1 MDKYIRVK
9 NCNCIS
15 DATIEIVEKSLN
27 IKYGSNGTGK
37 STISE
42 AIYAQANNETD
53 RLKDFKPYGSND
65 NSQPT
70 VDNPYFH
77 VVKVFNEDYVNS
89 YLFQGDEF
97 LDDSFQVFLKSDK
110 CDSLAAQIERML
122 EELQDLINNIDA
134 IHNLRTFLPQY
145 TAAVKAS
152 DGTVSRRGG
161 VAEFVNGNGG
171 GFNHYSELKAYKPF
185 YSRDLPSVAKWAKWR
200 NDGIKQM
207 CGNDCP
213 FCTNILPS
221 SIRSQNEII
230 SKVFKNSALSVAN
243 AVLEYVQQAV
253 DQGYILPDAVDVLES
268 YIGDNTKADEL
279 YAELQMLAKETDY
292 LYKKIEKICMF
303 KPMNVTHRYIAR
315 SDYKKYIDEYQK
327 SISFF
332 EVLSDSGMLG
342 NFCDV
347 NGVEEKE
354 IVQAIDYYNNAETY
368 VEDHNE
374 EFLARA
380 MVEEKE
386 YLDNVLKAVDPVVV
400 LDEDQ
405 RKVVLTDED
414 YCLVIAGAGAG
425 KTTTVAAK
433 VKYLV
438 DKKGIDPAQILV
450 VSFTNKAVNEL
461 KEKIQDDLG
470 VPCPIATF
478 HSTGNAI
485 IHKNSPEEKLNIVD
499 NSKLYFVIRDYF
511 RGSVMKNE
519 SVVNKLI
526 MFFATYFDA
535 PYEGDDLNGF
545 FNNIAKANY
554 STMRSDLEDFKREV
568 IDTRTKKSVTIQ
580 NEILRSHQEVEI
592 ANFLYLNNIE
602 YEYEPIYQYNIQY
615 SHKPYTPDFVIYQN
629 GKIAYI
635 EHFGITENG
644 KNDRYSQD
652 ELEQYKKAINDKIK
666 LHKQHDTT
674 LIYTFSVY
682 NDGKPLTEHL
692 QEALE
697 VKGFELKP
705 RSNKEVM
712 ELLVAGEENRYVRK
726 LINLI
731 CRFISNFKV
740 NGYNAEEFNRM
751 YHSTQNVRS
760 RLFLEI
766 CHDCYLEY
774 DRWLKENKA
783 VDFEDMIN
791 ESARLLREV
800 KEMKQKLSFKYII
813 VDEYQDISRQRFDLT
828 KALSEVTD
836 AKIIAVGDDWQSIYA
851 FSGSDITLFTKFSEK
866 MGYAKMLK
874 IVKTYRNSQ
883 EVIDIAGNFIQK
895 NSEQIR
901 KRLLSPKNITD
912 PVIIYT
918 YDSTAKGRKGDRRSG
933 SNYAVA
939 HAVET
944 ALTQLIMYKKQEGR
958 QPGTILLLGRY
969 AFDGDHLEKSGLFE
983 FVRGGSKIKS
993 VKYPKLDITF
1003 MTAHSSKGLGYDDV
1017 IIVNGKNE
1025 TYGFPSKIE
1034 DDPVLAFVIKG
1045 DRSIDYAEERRLFY
1059 VAMTRTKNRVFF
1071 VAPEQNPSEFL
1082 LELKKDYKNVV
1093 LHGNWNEE
1101 KPQSIAKKSCP
1112 LCGYPMQLKY
1122 KRAYGLRLYICTNEP
1137 EICGF
1142 MTNDYRAGKLCIQK
1156 CDKCRD
1162 GYLVVKSSKENGYFL
1177 GCTNYKTNGTGCNKS
1192 IGMKYYYDQM
1202 GYRMEIVTESPV
1214 AISRIEKENPV
1225 KRVAVTQVSTD
1236 DYVEIEKTTAASVRY
1251 KRWIL
1256 NNVVDT
1262 VLRALQDVSK
1272 VRYYGVTMLTD
1283 ILRGANSKRI
1293 LDNGLEMVPEYGM
1306 LKEIPRETI
1315 QNIIEWLINEH
1326 YILKTKEKYPVLHS
1340 TYEGLHYSESL
1351 TKTKLE
1357 ELKAYLEKD
1366 EA

>member
-1 MDKYIRVK
+1 
-9 NCNCIS
+9 
-15 DATIEIVEKSLN
+15 
-27 IKYGSNGTGK
+27 
-37 STISE
+37 
-42 AIYAQANNETD
+42 
-53 RLKDFKPYGSND
+53 
-65 NSQPT
+65 
-70 VDNPYFH
+70 
-77 VVKVFNEDYVNS
+77 
-89 YLFQGDEF
+89 
-97 LDDSFQVFLKSDK
+97 
-110 CDSLAAQIERML
+110 
-122 EELQDLINNIDA
+122 
-134 IHNLRTFLPQY
+134 
-145 TAAVKAS
+145 
-152 DGTVSRRGG
+152 
-161 VAEFVNGNGG
+161 
-171 GFNHYSELKAYKPF
+171 
-185 YSRDLPSVAKWAKWR
+185 
-200 NDGIKQM
+200 
-207 CGNDCP
+207 
-213 FCTNILPS
+213 
-221 SIRSQNEII
+221 
-230 SKVFKNSALSVAN
+230 
-243 AVLEYVQQAV
+243 
-253 DQGYILPDAVDVLES
+253 
-268 YIGDNTKADEL
+268 
-279 YAELQMLAKETDY
+279 
-292 LYKKIEKICMF
+292 
-303 KPMNVTHRYIAR
+303 
-315 SDYKKYIDEYQK
+315 
-327 SISFF
+327 
-332 EVLSDSGMLG
+332 
-342 NFCDV
+342 
-347 NGVEEKE
+347 
-354 IVQAIDYYNNAETY
+354 
-368 VEDHNE
+368 
-374 EFLARA
+374 
-380 MVEEKE
+380 
-386 YLDNVLKAVDPVVV
+386 
-400 LDEDQ
+400 
-405 RKVVLTDED
+405 
-414 YCLVIAGAGAG
+414 
-425 KTTTVAAK
+425 
-433 VKYLV
+433 
-438 DKKGIDPAQILV
+438 
-450 VSFTNKAVNEL
+450 
-461 KEKIQDDLG
+461 
-470 VPCPIATF
+470 
-478 HSTGNAI
+478 
-485 IHKNSPEEKLNIVD
+485 
-499 NSKLYFVIRDYF
+499 
-511 RGSVMKNE
+511 
-519 SVVNKLI
+519 
-526 MFFATYFDA
+526 
-535 PYEGDDLNGF
+535 
-545 FNNIAKANY
+545 
-554 STMRSDLEDFKREV
+554 
-568 IDTRTKKSVTIQ
+568 
-580 NEILRSHQEVEI
+580 
-592 ANFLYLNNIE
+592 
-602 YEYEPIYQYNIQY
+602 
-615 SHKPYTPDFVIYQN
+615 
-629 GKIAYI
+629 
-635 EHFGITENG
+635 
-644 KNDRYSQD
+644 
-652 ELEQYKKAINDKIK
+652 
-666 LHKQHDTT
+666 
-674 LIYTFSVY
+674 
-682 NDGKPLTEHL
+682 
-692 QEALE
+692 
-697 VKGFELKP
+697 
-705 RSNKEVM
+705 
-712 ELLVAGEENRYVRK
+712 
-726 LINLI
+726 
-731 CRFISNFKV
+731 
-740 NGYNAEEFNRM
+740 
-751 YHSTQNVRS
+751 
-760 RLFLEI
+760 
-766 CHDCYLEY
+766 
-774 DRWLKENKA
+774 
-783 VDFEDMIN
+783 MIN

>member
-303 KPMNVTHRYIAR
+303 KPMNVTHAQLVNLEQ
-315 SDYKKYIDEYQK
+315 S
-327 SISFF
+327 
-332 EVLSDSGMLG
+332 LS
-342 NFCDV
+342 
-347 NGVEEKE
+347 E
-354 IVQAIDYYNNAETY
+354 
-368 VEDHNE
+368 
-374 EFLARA
+374 
-380 MVEEKE
+380 
-386 YLDNVLKAVDPVVV
+386 
-400 LDEDQ
+400 
-405 RKVVLTDED
+405 
-414 YCLVIAGAGAG
+414 LVI
-425 KTTTVAAK
+425 
-433 VKYLV
+433 
-438 DKKGIDPAQILV
+438 
-450 VSFTNKAVNEL
+450 
-461 KEKIQDDLG
+461 
-470 VPCPIATF
+470 
-478 HSTGNAI
+478 
-485 IHKNSPEEKLNIVD
+485 
-499 NSKLYFVIRDYF
+499 
-511 RGSVMKNE
+511 
-519 SVVNKLI
+519 
-526 MFFATYFDA
+526 
-535 PYEGDDLNGF
+535 
-545 FNNIAKANY
+545 
-554 STMRSDLEDFKREV
+554 EV

>member
-303 KPMNVTHRYIAR
+303 KPMNVTHAQLVNLEQ
-315 SDYKKYIDEYQK
+315 S
-327 SISFF
+327 
-332 EVLSDSGMLG
+332 LS
-342 NFCDV
+342 
-347 NGVEEKE
+347 E
-354 IVQAIDYYNNAETY
+354 
-368 VEDHNE
+368 
-374 EFLARA
+374 
-380 MVEEKE
+380 
-386 YLDNVLKAVDPVVV
+386 
-400 LDEDQ
+400 
-405 RKVVLTDED
+405 
-414 YCLVIAGAGAG
+414 LVIEERQLQSFYATDLIKKLIYHVSDKINALKG
-425 KTTTVAAK
+425 KT
-433 VKYLV
+433 
-438 DKKGIDPAQILV
+438 GQ
-450 VSFTNKAVNEL
+450 
-461 KEKIQDDLG
+461 
-470 VPCPIATF
+470 
-478 HSTGNAI
+478 
-485 IHKNSPEEKLNIVD
+485 
-499 NSKLYFVIRDYF
+499 
-511 RGSVMKNE
+511 
-519 SVVNKLI
+519 
-526 MFFATYFDA
+526 
-535 PYEGDDLNGF
+535 
-545 FNNIAKANY
+545 
-554 STMRSDLEDFKREV
+554 
-568 IDTRTKKSVTIQ
+568 
-580 NEILRSHQEVEI
+580 
-592 ANFLYLNNIE
+592 
-602 YEYEPIYQYNIQY
+602 
-615 SHKPYTPDFVIYQN
+615 
-629 GKIAYI
+629 
-635 EHFGITENG
+635 
-644 KNDRYSQD
+644 
-652 ELEQYKKAINDKIK
+652 
-666 LHKQHDTT
+666 
-674 LIYTFSVY
+674 
-682 NDGKPLTEHL
+682 
-692 QEALE
+692 
-697 VKGFELKP
+697 
-705 RSNKEVM
+705 
-712 ELLVAGEENRYVRK
+712 
-726 LINLI
+726 
-731 CRFISNFKV
+731 
-740 NGYNAEEFNRM
+740 
-751 YHSTQNVRS
+751 
-760 RLFLEI
+760 
-766 CHDCYLEY
+766 
-774 DRWLKENKA
+774 
-783 VDFEDMIN
+783 
-791 ESARLLREV
+791 
-800 KEMKQKLSFKYII
+800 QKLSFKYII

>member
-1 MDKYIRVK
+1 MK
-9 NCNCIS
+9 NCKQIATEWGLSERTVNDLCKKNKIDGAIKVGKMWKIPDDAKKPIDGRITSGKYVRHSAGVTRKPLPIGIS
-15 DATIEIVEKSLN
+15 DYVR
-27 IKYGSNGTGK
+27 
-37 STISE
+37 
-42 AIYAQANNETD
+42 AQAD
-53 RLKDFKPYGSND
+53 YYY
-65 NSQPT
+65 
-70 VDNPYFH
+70 VD
-77 VVKVFNEDYVNS
+77 KTM
-89 YLFQGDEF
+89 LIKEF
-97 LDDSFQVFLKSDK
+97 LDQKPLVSLFTRPRRFGKTLNMDMLRVFFEISEENTSKYFEDKAIWQCGEEYRNQQGQYPVVFLTFKDVKFDSWKATLDK
-110 CDSLAAQIERML
+110 IRDLLQEEFGRHQELATSERIAEYEKTYFAKIINGDASEVDLTASLA
-122 EELQDLINNIDA
+122 
-134 IHNLRTFLPQY
+134 
-145 TAAVKAS
+145 K
-152 DGTVSRRGG
+152 
-161 VAEFVNGNGG
+161 
-171 GFNHYSELKAYKPF
+171 
-185 YSRDLPSVAKWAKWR
+185 
-200 NDGIKQM
+200 
-207 CGNDCP
+207 
-213 FCTNILPS
+213 
-221 SIRSQNEII
+221 
-230 SKVFKNSALSVAN
+230 LS
-243 AVLEYVQQAV
+243 
-253 DQGYILPDAVDVLES
+253 
-268 YIGDNTKADEL
+268 
-279 YAELQMLAKETDY
+279 QMLTKHYGKAP
-292 LYKKIEKICMF
+292 II
-303 KPMNVTHRYIAR
+303 I
-315 SDYKKYIDEYQK
+315 IDEYDTPIQEGYSKDFYDEIIGFMRNFFSGAFKDNKNLTYGFLTGILRIAQESIFSGLNNLTVNSVMDEEYDQFFGFTVSEVREMLKYYGVLDKEEELKDWYDGYLFGSTEIYNPWSVINYISRGCIPQAYWVNTGKNEILEDVLKVATEDITERLYSLLQGERVIARIDQNVVYRSLSEDPANIYSLLLVAGYLKTPKKELQADGSYLCEVSIPNREIAAVYK
-327 SISFF
+327 S
-332 EVLSDSGMLG
+332 EVLSHLLQIG
-342 NFCDV
+342 
-347 NGVEEKE
+347 
-354 IVQAIDYYNNAETY
+354 AITRTTANKIAESLYANDYKNLQKAIAEY
-368 VEDHNE
+368 MDKSVSFYD
-374 EFLARA
+374 
-380 MVEEKE
+380 
-386 YLDNVLKAVDPVVV
+386 
-400 LDEDQ
+400 
-405 RKVVLTDED
+405 
-414 YCLVIAGAGAG
+414 AGAEGFYHG
-425 KTTTVAAK
+425 
-433 VKYLV
+433 LV
-438 DKKGIDPAQILV
+438 LGLIALMDNQY
-450 VSFTNKAVNEL
+450 
-461 KEKIQDDLG
+461 KIK
-470 VPCPIATF
+470 
-478 HSTGNAI
+478 SN
-485 IHKNSPEEKLNIVD
+485 
-499 NSKLYFVIRDYF
+499 RDYF

-1272 VRYYGVTMLTD
+1272 V
-1283 ILRGANSKRI
+1283 N
-1293 LDNGLEMVPEYGM
+1293 
-1306 LKEIPRETI
+1306 
-1315 QNIIEWLINEH
+1315 
-1326 YILKTKEKYPVLHS
+1326 
-1340 TYEGLHYSESL
+1340 
-1351 TKTKLE
+1351 
-1357 ELKAYLEKD
+1357 
-1366 EA
+1366 